1 MPDKSLRPWQVA
13 YIESHLTSPYG
24 PQRISGARTA
34 YVYGFTVEEITELSG
49 LPAWRVQQA
58 ILGDATKRTTD
69 D

>member
-24 PQRISGARTA
+24 PQRISGIRTA
-34 YVYGFTVEEITELSG
+34 YVYGFEPEEITELSG
-49 LPAWRVQQA
+49 IPLWRVRQVL
-58 ILGDATKRTTD
+58 LGEAVKRTND